1 MEEEDTPLEGF
12 TEYRDAIERKSDSE
26 DELLQ
31 YYEKDW
37 EIRLGGK
44 LVRIPFDA
52 VSFDAIYA
60 ALNEIKSEE

>member
-1 MEEEDTPLEGF
+1 MEEEDTTLDGF
-12 TEYRDAIERKSDSE
+12 IEYMDAIESKSNSE

-37 EIRLGGK
+37 ELRLGGK

-52 VSFDAIYA
+52 VSFEAIYA
-60 ALNEIKSEE
+60 ALSKIKSEE

>member
-1 MEEEDTPLEGF
+1 M
-12 TEYRDAIERKSDSE
+12 DAIERKSDSE

-31 YYEKDW
+31 YYEKEW
-37 EIRLGGK
+37 EVRLGGK

-60 ALNEIKSEE
+60 ALNKIKSEE

>member
-1 MEEEDTPLEGF
+1 MEEEDTTLEGF
-12 TEYRDAIERKSDSE
+12 IEYMDAIERKSDSE

>member
-1 MEEEDTPLEGF
+1 MEEEDTTLDGF
-12 TEYRDAIERKSDSE
+12 IEYMDAIERKSDSE

-31 YYEKDW
+31 YYENEW
-37 EIRLGGK
+37 EVRLGGK

-60 ALNEIKSEE
+60 ALNKIKSEE

>member
-1 MEEEDTPLEGF
+1 MEEDDTTLDGF
-12 TEYRDAIERKSDSE
+12 IEYMDAIERKSDSE

-60 ALNEIKSEE
+60 ALNEIKSEK

>member
-1 MEEEDTPLEGF
+1 MDEEETTLDGF
-12 TEYRDAIERKSDSE
+12 IEYMDAIERKSDSE

-37 EIRLGGK
+37 VIRLGGK

-52 VSFDAIYA
+52 VSFEAIYT
-60 ALNEIKSEE
+60 ALSKIKSEE

>member
-1 MEEEDTPLEGF
+1 MEEEDTTLDGF
-12 TEYRDAIERKSDSE
+12 IEYMDAIERKSDSE

-31 YYEKDW
+31 YYEKEW
-37 EIRLGGK
+37 EVRLGGK

-60 ALNEIKSEE
+60 ALNKIKSEE

>member
-1 MEEEDTPLEGF
+1 MEEEDTTLDGF
-12 TEYRDAIERKSDSE
+12 IEYMDAIERKSDTE

-31 YYEKDW
+31 YYEKEW

-60 ALNEIKSEE
+60 ALKEIKSEE

>member
-1 MEEEDTPLEGF
+1 MEEDDTTLDGF
-12 TEYRDAIERKSDSE
+12 IEYMDAIERKSDFE

-37 EIRLGGK
+37 EIRLGDK

>member
-1 MEEEDTPLEGF
+1 MDEKDTTLDGFIEYLES
-12 TEYRDAIERKSDSE
+12 IERKSNTE

-44 LVRIPFDA
+44 LVQIPFDA

-60 ALNEIKSEE
+60 ALNAIKSEE

>member
-1 MEEEDTPLEGF
+1 MDEKDTTLEEF
-12 TEYRDAIERKSDSE
+12 IEYLDAIERKSVSE

-31 YYEKDW
+31 YYDKEW

-52 VSFDAIYA
+52 VSFDAIYI

>member
-1 MEEEDTPLEGF
+1 MEEEDTTLDGF
-12 TEYRDAIERKSDSE
+12 IEYMDAIERKSDSE

-31 YYEKDW
+31 YYEKEW
-37 EIRLGGK
+37 EVRLGSK

-60 ALNEIKSEE
+60 ALNKIKSEE